1 MKYFFP
7 LLFFVLIACSGSSNR
22 PYSQKMVESLSLRT
36 FNNNRN
42 TSTLQQAD
50 FSYVPGLVA
59 KSVLKTFELY
69 PDKRQYYE
77 SVKAYADRQLRDDPA
92 APLKISDDDIDA
104 INAGKIFFDLYK
116 QSVKDGDTESAD
128 KYKAAATFMYNK
140 LKNEH
145 TRILAPKPGAGGFI
159 HKGRYPDQ
167 MWLDGLYMGAAFYA
181 EWEATFGESGNTE
194 SWSDIAYQFK
204 TIHQYTWEEKA
215 AESMPAASPTDS
227 NSFGPIS
234 RSLSRGASKN
244 SGAEVPAGILLTGRR
259 GTCPKNMPTTRPCKI
274 FIRRWLWVCNAG
286 RIKNPAVG
294 FNCYNTTKPPQPTAW
309 ATW

>member
-104 INAGKIFFDLYK
+104 INAGKIF
-116 QSVKDGDTESAD
+116 
-128 KYKAAATFMYNK
+128 
-140 LKNEH
+140 
-145 TRILAPKPGAGGFI
+145 
-159 HKGRYPDQ
+159 
-167 MWLDGLYMGAAFYA
+167 
-181 EWEATFGESGNTE
+181 
-194 SWSDIAYQFK
+194 
-204 TIHQYTWEEKA
+204 
-215 AESMPAASPTDS
+215 
-227 NSFGPIS
+227 
-234 RSLSRGASKN
+234 
-244 SGAEVPAGILLTGRR
+244 
-259 GTCPKNMPTTRPCKI
+259 
-274 FIRRWLWVCNAG
+274 
-286 RIKNPAVG
+286 
-294 FNCYNTTKPPQPTAW
+294 
-309 ATW
+309 